1 MPEKISAVEGV
12 ILDERTVV
20 TVSELTRV
28 CGLSLAQVQSMVME
42 GMLHPRGA
50 APEQW
55 RFTGVEVR
63 RTRRALRLQHDLELN
78 LAGAALA
85 LDLLEEVEQ
94 LRSRVQRLEQQ
105 LGGLQD
111 ADGIG

>member
-20 TVSELTRV
+20 TVTELTRV
-28 CGLSLAQVQSMVME
+28 CGVSLEQVQSMVSE
-42 GMLHPRGA
+42 GMLHPHGS

-55 RFTGVEVR
+55 RFTGIEVR

-85 LDLLEEVEQ
+85 LDLLDEVER
-94 LRSRVQRLEQQ
+94 LRSRVRCLEQQ
-105 LGGLQD
+105 LGSVHD
-111 ADGIG
+111 ADRVG

>member
-1 MPEKISAVEGV
+1 MPENSNALEGV

-20 TVSELTRV
+20 TVTELTQV
-28 CGLSLAQVQSMVME
+28 CGVSLEQVRSMVIE

-63 RTRRALRLQHDLELN
+63 RTRRALRLQQDLDLN
-78 LAGAALA
+78 LAGVALA
-85 LDLLEEVEQ
+85 LDLLDEVET
-94 LRSRVQRLEQQ
+94 LRRRVHCLEHQ
-105 LGGLQD
+105 LGRLDD
-111 ADGIG
+111 AEV

>member
-20 TVSELTRV
+20 TVTELTRV
-28 CGLSLAQVQSMVME
+28 CGVSLEQVQSMVSE
-42 GMLHPRGA
+42 GMLHPRGS

-55 RFTGVEVR
+55 RFTGIEVR

-85 LDLLEEVEQ
+85 LELLDEVEQ
-94 LRSRVQRLEQQ
+94 LRSRVRCLEHQ
-105 LGGLQD
+105 LGSIHD
-111 ADGIG
+111 ADRVG